1 MFSRARPRARQS
13 EDLKRHAERILIR
26 HLLQA
31 QLVHSGTLL
40 DWPSAA
46 PEWRQSQVLKSQF
59 WIYCHEIDKQGP
71 VAQQIYSDQNETPL
85 LSPHLSNRADRNRNS
100 HEEDETE
107 IGNWS
112 EANQIC
118 ISLGNE
124 PLSIRQ
130 RLGCFA
136 AKSPPA
142 GSLSNHKQADPNADY
157 ARRDKD
163 NADSNG
169 EFSFHVANIP
179 ERSAYAPI
187 T

>member
-1 MFSRARPRARQS
+1 MPKEFLSAICFRRNCFIPGLFLIGPAQHQS
-13 EDLKRHAERILIR
+13 GDNRKC
-26 HLLQA
+26 Q
-31 QLVHSGTLL
+31 
-40 DWPSAA
+40 
-46 PEWRQSQVLKSQF
+46 KSQF

-85 LSPHLSNRADRNRNS
+85 LSPHLSDRADRNRNS
-100 HEEDETE
+100 HEEDEAE

-157 ARRDKD
+157 ARHDKD
-163 NADSNG
+163 KRRFQSRV
-169 EFSFHVANIP
+169 FVSC
-179 ERSAYAPI
+179 RKY